1 LGIPHYFYAAQ
12 NSNHVKKLAL
22 FLSAI
27 CYLQG
32 AFAQAPD
39 TTLSNDKNIRNKV
52 LSDIQDNLDKKT
64 QNIDQT
70 LAKLDHK
77 VDSLDQEIAAS
88 RDARDKADKLLL
100 RVQALEKKQ
109 EAVEQ
114 NELYVYQANYQ
125 SAIINLVSM
134 DKEVKPLVLFNA
146 AKSFFTTLNETAD
159 PMKYPGYQDWYKRFY
174 AYIEKEKDH
183 DPSLEVL
190 HDMVTVT
197 GNITSATPIAGPVF
211 QAFFIGIN
219 SYIGQLSARRKEER
233 EMSMKMFLLTAKL
246 SQFDYDKDL
255 IEQQWE
261 IVTKELEKMQIHYD
275 TILNQNLA
283 LLKVTPADYQRRYS
297 KETDAD
303 KRYAFLT
310 ELRQH
315 ASALVTDRR
324 MADVKAWK
332 QPIYYELMDVQ
343 SLKLR
348 FGDLTFDIRGI
359 LSKYSEL
366 VTKYHSDPEIGLKV
380 QELEVKLN
388 ALDDT
393 FDQAFDPTEYIN
405 SATRMYLV
413 N

>member
-1 LGIPHYFYAAQ
+1 
-12 NSNHVKKLAL
+12 
-22 FLSAI
+22 
-27 CYLQG
+27 
-32 AFAQAPD
+32 
-39 TTLSNDKNIRNKV
+39 
-52 LSDIQDNLDKKT
+52 
-64 QNIDQT
+64 
-70 LAKLDHK
+70 
-77 VDSLDQEIAAS
+77 
-88 RDARDKADKLLL
+88 
-100 RVQALEKKQ
+100 
-109 EAVEQ
+109 
-114 NELYVYQANYQ
+114 
-125 SAIINLVSM
+125 
-134 DKEVKPLVLFNA
+134 
-146 AKSFFTTLNETAD
+146 
-159 PMKYPGYQDWYKRFY
+159 
-174 AYIEKEKDH
+174 
-183 DPSLEVL
+183 
-190 HDMVTVT
+190 
-197 GNITSATPIAGPVF
+197 
-211 QAFFIGIN
+211 
-219 SYIGQLSARRKEER
+219 
-233 EMSMKMFLLTAKL
+233 MSMKMFLLTAKL

-283 LLKVTPADYQRRYS
+283 LLKVSPAEYQRRYN

-310 ELRQH
+310 ELRH
-315 ASALVTDRR
+315 SASALVTDRR
-324 MADVKAWK
+324 SADVKAWK

-366 VTKYHSDPEIGLKV
+366 VAKYHSDPEIGLKV

>member
-1 LGIPHYFYAAQ
+1 MKKILLILSGLFY
-12 NSNHVKKLAL
+12 L
-22 FLSAI
+22 
-27 CYLQG
+27 YPT
-32 AFAQAPD
+32 FAQTTQTTPTNTPAD

-52 LSDIQDNLDKKT
+52 LGDIQNSLDKKT
-64 QNIDQT
+64 KDIDQT
-70 LAKLDHK
+70 LSKLDHR
-77 VDSLDQEIAAS
+77 VDSLDTEIAAS

-109 EAVEQ
+109 ATVEE

-134 DKEVKPLVLFNA
+134 DKEIKPLVLFNA
-146 AKSFFTTLNETAD
+146 TKSFFSTLEETAD

-174 AYIEKEKDH
+174 AYVEKMKDR
-183 DPSLEVL
+183 DPALDVL

-197 GNITSATPIAGPVF
+197 GNISSATPIAGPVF

-219 SYIGQLSARRKEER
+219 EYIGQLSAKKKEER
-233 EMSMKMFLLTAKL
+233 EMSQKMFLLTAKL

-255 IEQQWE
+255 IEQQWD
-261 IVTKELEKMQIHYD
+261 IVTKELEKVQIHYD

-283 LLKVTPADYQRRYS
+283 LLGVKPEEYVHRYA

-303 KRYAFLT
+303 QRYQFLT
-310 ELRQH
+310 ELRKK
-315 ASALVTDRR
+315 ASALVTTRKA
-324 MADVKAWK
+324 ADLKSWK

-359 LSKYSEL
+359 LSKYKEL
-366 VTKYHSDPEIGLKV
+366 VTKYRSDPEIGLKV

-388 ALDDT
+388 ALEDT
-393 FDQAFDPTEYIN
+393 FDNAFDPTEYIN

>member
-1 LGIPHYFYAAQ
+1 
-12 NSNHVKKLAL
+12 
-22 FLSAI
+22 
-27 CYLQG
+27 
-32 AFAQAPD
+32 
-39 TTLSNDKNIRNKV
+39 
-52 LSDIQDNLDKKT
+52 
-64 QNIDQT
+64 
-70 LAKLDHK
+70 
-77 VDSLDQEIAAS
+77 
-88 RDARDKADKLLL
+88 L

-283 LLKVTPADYQRRYS
+283 LLKVSPAEYQRRYN

-310 ELRQH
+310 ELRH
-315 ASALVTDRR
+315 SASALVTDRR
-324 MADVKAWK
+324 SADVKAWK

-366 VTKYHSDPEIGLKV
+366 VAKYHSDPEIGLKV